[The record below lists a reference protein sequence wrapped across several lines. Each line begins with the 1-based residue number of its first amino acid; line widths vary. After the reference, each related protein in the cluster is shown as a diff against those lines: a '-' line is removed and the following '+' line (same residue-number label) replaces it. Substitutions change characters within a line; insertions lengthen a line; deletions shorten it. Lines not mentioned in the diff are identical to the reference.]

1 MRRMLL
7 VTIAFLTASGAA
19 FAQPSQGQGGAQAGV
34 NGNGPNAP
42 DSAMQNDVR
51 PSATT
56 GMGNEAGPPNRVQGI
71 VTNPSALAPSSEGNV
86 GPGTNNNNGVA
97 PGGR

>member
-1 MRRMLL
+1 MRYAFWNGNQTTSL
-7 VTIAFLTASGAA
+7 VVTTKQQGADDEKDAIGDDCILAASGAA

-56 GMGNEAGPPNRVQGI
+56 GMGK
-71 VTNPSALAPSSEGNV
+71 
-86 GPGTNNNNGVA
+86 
-97 PGGR
+97 